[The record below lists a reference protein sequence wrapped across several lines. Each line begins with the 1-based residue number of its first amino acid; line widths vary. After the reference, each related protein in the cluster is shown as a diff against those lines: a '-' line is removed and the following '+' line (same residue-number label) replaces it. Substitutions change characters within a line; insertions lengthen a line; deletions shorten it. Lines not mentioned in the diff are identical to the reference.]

1 MNIIIIPARSG
12 SVRIKNKNLVLLN
25 KKPLIKIILDKIEKT
40 NLPIKIFVSTDS
52 SKILSLVKKYKK
64 ITGIKRPKKLAK
76 SSSKIE
82 DALLHVLTKIDINVN
97 KIKWIVT
104 IQPNSPFLTVKTIK
118 KILNLIKKNT
128 KFNVIMTTT
137 EYRADLWIKKKNK
150 YIKRL
155 FPKAPRS
162 SQKRIPLHE
171 ENSAVYATRVK
182 HLLSSN
188 KIFDKNVLP
197 VPISKIEGM
206 DINDAIDLKIAR
218 SIAHYLI

>member
-12 SVRIKNKNLVLLN
+12 SVRIKNKNLVFIN
-25 KKPLIKIILDKIEKT
+25 KKPLIRIILDKIEKA
-40 NLPIKIFVSTDS
+40 NLFTKTFVSTDS
-52 SKILSLVKKYKK
+52 TKILSLVKKYKK
-64 ITGIKRPKKLAK
+64 IIGIKRPKKLAK
-76 SSSKIE
+76 SNSKIE
-82 DALLHVLTKIDINVN
+82 DALLHVLTKIDTNVN

-104 IQPNSPFLTVKTIK
+104 LQPNSPFLTVKTIK

-137 EYRADLWIKKKNK
+137 ENKADFWIKKKDK
-150 YIKRL
+150 SITRL

-162 SQKRIPLHE
+162 SQKRIPIHE
-171 ENSAVYATRVK
+171 ENSAVYATRVN

-188 KIFDKNVLP
+188 KIYDKNVLP

-206 DINDAIDLKIAR
+206 DINDSIDLKIAK
-218 SIAHYLI
+218 SLMGY

>member
-12 SVRIKNKNLVLLN
+12 SVRIKNKNLVFLN
-25 KKPLIKIILDKIEKT
+25 KKPLIRIILDKIEKA
-40 NLPIKIFVSTDS
+40 NLFTKTFVSTDS
-52 SKILSLVKKYKK
+52 TKILSLVKKYKK
-64 ITGIKRPKKLAK
+64 IIGIKRPKKLAK
-76 SSSKIE
+76 SNSKIE
-82 DALLHVLTKIDINVN
+82 DALLHVLTKIDTNVN

-104 IQPNSPFLTVKTIK
+104 LQPNSPFLTVKTIK

-137 EYRADLWIKKKNK
+137 ENKADFWIKKKDK
-150 YIKRL
+150 SITRL

-162 SQKRIPLHE
+162 SQKRIPIHE
-171 ENSAVYATRVK
+171 ENSAVYATRVN

-188 KIFDKNVLP
+188 KIYDKNVLP

-206 DINDAIDLKIAR
+206 DINDSIDLKIAK
-218 SIAHYLI
+218 SLMGY

>member
-1 MNIIIIPARSG
+1 
-12 SVRIKNKNLVLLN
+12 
-25 KKPLIKIILDKIEKT
+25 
-40 NLPIKIFVSTDS
+40 
-52 SKILSLVKKYKK
+52 LVKKYKK
-64 ITGIKRPKKLAK
+64 IEGIKRPKKLAK
-76 SSSKIE
+76 SNSKIE
-82 DALLHVLTKIDINVN
+82 DTLLHVLTKIDINVN

-104 IQPNSPFLTVKTIK
+104 IQPNSPFLTVNTIK
-118 KILNLIKKNT
+118 KILNVIKKNT

-137 EYRADLWIKKKNK
+137 ENRADLWIKKKDK
-150 YIKRL
+150 SITRL

-162 SQKRIPLHE
+162 SQKRIPIHE

-206 DINDAIDLKIAR
+206 DINDSIDLKIAK
-218 SIAHYLI
+218 SLMGC